1 MNHSDQIKSKLD
13 IVDVLSSYLSLKPA
27 GSNFRAIC
35 PFHNEKTPSLMVSPE
50 KQIWHCFGC
59 GKGGDIFSFIMG
71 IEGLDFVET
80 LKLLAPRA
88 GVVLDNKDF
97 SQDKN
102 KNKSL
107 EIMELSKRYYNFIL
121 TSEKSDTNKKILEI
135 RDYLKKRGLDSD
147 AIGRWEIGYSKE
159 SFDDLFN
166 FLKSKNFSEEDIVL
180 SGMAIKNDRG
190 KRYNRFRDRIIF
202 PIHDVNG
209 RTVAFTARINPFVEN
224 IDKAMGKY
232 INSPQTNLYDKSR
245 ILFGLDR
252 AKKAIRDKSFAIVV
266 EGQMDAISAH
276 EAGFG
281 NTVASS
287 GTALTEG
294 QLILLKRYT
303 ENIYLAFD
311 QDLAGLAATDRGIME
326 ALKMGFNIKIIDFGD
341 NNSKDPDEL
350 IREDAGLFKKYIDSA
365 RNIIEHYLVKESK
378 SIDMTDIVAK
388 NKSVHKILT
397 VINMLNNKVEQDFW
411 IKELTQ
417 RYKLD
422 ETFLREDLSKMIK
435 NSNKNS
441 TFVKDEKNGANSNM
455 ISPGDSIIREDKLAE
470 LLLAI
475 SFRFPQNFDYIVNN
489 LDLEF
494 FPLKYAEIYA
504 KLIDYFNRNSKNL
517 DYNDFLNYI
526 KNSDNDLIMRFDDL
540 NRIGLLADFYLSEI
554 NSDNLEDVIK
564 KELSNLILEIKRSY
578 YKNHIKEKNNELLEA
593 EKNNDKL
600 LIDGILNDIKVYS
613 EKLKRIE

>member
-59 GKGGDIFSFIMG
+59 GKGGDIFSFIME

-88 GVVLDNKDF
+88 GVVLDSKDF

-107 EIMELSKRYYNFIL
+107 EIMDLSRKYYNFIL
-121 TSEKSDTNKKILEI
+121 NSEKSDNNKKVLEI
-135 RDYLKKRGLDSD
+135 RDYLKKRGLDKE
-147 AIGRWEIGYSKE
+147 AINRWGIGYSHE
-159 SFDDLFN
+159 SFNDLLD
-166 FLKSKNFSEEDIVL
+166 FLKSKKFTELDVVS

-190 KRYNRFRDRIIF
+190 KCYNRFRDRIMF
-202 PIHDVNG
+202 PINDVNG
-209 RTVAFTARINPFVEN
+209 RTVAFTARINPFVLN
-224 IDKAMGKY
+224 PDKAMGKY
-232 INSPQTNLYDKSR
+232 INSPQTSLYDKSR
-245 ILFGLDR
+245 ILFALDK
-252 AKKAIRDKSFAIVV
+252 AKTAIREKSYVIVV

-276 EAGFG
+276 EAGFD

-294 QLILLKRYT
+294 QLMLLKRYT
-303 ENIYLAFD
+303 ENIYLSFD
-311 QDLAGLAATDRGIME
+311 QDLAGVAATDRGIME
-326 ALKMGFNIKIIDFGD
+326 ALKMGFNIKIIDFAD
-341 NNSKDPDEL
+341 NSSKDPDDL
-350 IREDAGLFKKYIDSA
+350 IREDPGLFKKYIDNA
-365 RNIIEHYLVKESK
+365 KNIIDHYLTKESK

-417 RYKLD
+417 RYGLD
-422 ETFLREDLSKMIK
+422 ETFLREDLSKIVK

-441 TFVKDEKNGANSNM
+441 TFVKEGEKDENKENINPDYS
-455 ISPGDSIIREDKLAE
+455 ISREDKLAE

-494 FPLKYAEIYA
+494 FPVKYKDIYSE
-504 KLIDYFNRNSKNL
+504 LIDCYNKNSKNL
-517 DYNDFLNYI
+517 DYNDFLDYI
-526 KNSDNDLIMRFDDL
+526 KSSDSELIMRLDDL
-540 NRIGLLADFYLSEI
+540 NRVGLLADFYLSEI
-554 NSDNLEDVIK
+554 GNDNLDEVIK
-564 KELSNLILEIKRSY
+564 KELINLIIEIKRNY
-578 YKNHIKEKNNELLEA
+578 YKKNINKKNEELLKA
-593 EKNNDKL
+593 EKNNDKDL
-600 LIDGILNDIKVYS
+600 MNDILNDIKTYS